1 MHLVNN
7 PKAFPQVKLKR
18 LLMFGS
24 QKNSTASMPI
34 YVSGCPFQL
43 LVVFQNGRLLLNQLI
58 YHLTRSDQPRVDLVK
73 ALRLDVLN
81 QFSRIDAS
89 AAADIRLYQLLV
101 PSRLCQGLVHVGA
114 LRADQ
119 LFDLAVQ
126 RPE

>member
-1 MHLVNN
+1 
-7 PKAFPQVKLKR
+7 
-18 LLMFGS
+18 MFGS

-43 LVVFQNGRLLLNQLI
+43 LVVCQNGQVLLNQLI

-89 AAADIRLYQLLV
+89 ADIRLYQLLV